1 MISSLA
7 MYDMVALQGANDRLW
22 QGIRGHLGHGPD
34 ALTRDGDLWQIW
46 QSPDLLMAQ
55 TCGMPFRTRLHPNVT
70 LIGTPDY
77 GLPGC
82 PPGYYNSVL
91 VVHVDATG
99 DRAQDFSGGRF
110 AYNELLSQSGWA
122 APMTHLDA
130 AQVQFS
136 VLLQTGAHAN
146 SARAVAE
153 DAADIASL
161 DALTW
166 LLLQEHNPGLT
177 YQLRVLETTTPTPAL
192 PYITAAGR
200 DPAPIAR
207 AFRAALADLA
217 PADRDALHLLG
228 LVDIPAATYL
238 AVGNPAKH

>member
-1 MISSLA
+1 MIASLA
-7 MYDMVALQGANDRLW
+7 MYDMTALHGANDRLW
-22 QGIRGHLGHGPD
+22 QAIRRHLGHGPET
-34 ALTRDGDLWQIW
+34 LTRGGDLWQIW
-46 QSPDLLMAQ
+46 QSPDLLLAQ

-91 VVHVDATG
+91 VVRADAPG
-99 DRAQDFSGGRF
+99 DRVQDYAGGRF
-110 AYNELLSQSGWA
+110 AYNEPLSQSGWA
-122 APMTHLDA
+122 APITHLDM
-130 AQVQFS
+130 AQVRFS

-153 DAADIASL
+153 GGADIAGL

-166 LLLQEHNPGLT
+166 LLLQNHNPALT
-177 YQLRVLETTTPTPAL
+177 DQLRVLETTPPTPAL

-200 DPAPIAR
+200 DPAPIAT
-207 AFRAALADLA
+207 AFRAALDDLA
-217 PADRDALHLLG
+217 PADRDALHLKG
-228 LVDIPAATYL
+228 LVDIPAPTYL
-238 AVGNPAKH
+238 AVETPATP